1 MYIHWKSYENN
12 NIPKAKQ
19 KTKYKMLWGKVQN
32 EILGLNKYESGKV
45 KCIKCLKYFFV
56 ENMYQLNKNLFEC
69 KEHTTLNSRN
79 ISYWF

>member
-1 MYIHWKSYENN
+1 MYIHWKSYENK
-12 NIPKAKQ
+12 NIPKARQ
-19 KTKYKMLWGKVQN
+19 KTKYKRLWEKVQG
-32 EILGLNKYESGKV
+32 EILGLNKYETGKV
-45 KCIKCLKYFFV
+45 KCIKCFKYFFV

>member
-12 NIPKAKQ
+12 NIQKAKK
-19 KTKYKMLWGKVQN
+19 KTKYKRLWGKVQN
-32 EILGLNKYESGKV
+32 EILGLNKYEPGKV
-45 KCIKCLKYFFV
+45 KCIKCFKYFFV
-56 ENMYQLNKNLFEC
+56 ENMYQVKKILFEC